1 MFGKRAERDNLP
13 LLLAHFFHYLRHQL
27 FPHTLAFQAGI
38 NIGMFDNAEV
48 FAGGNKNNLRHL
60 VSLRVVNIK
69 FVMPFQYFRL
79 LLAYL

>member
-1 MFGKRAERDNLP
+1 
-13 LLLAHFFHYLRHQL
+13 
-27 FPHTLAFQAGI
+27 
-38 NIGMFDNAEV
+38 MFDNAEV

-69 FVMPFQYFRL
+69 FVMPFQYFHL